1 MVMLG
6 RRKFANYRLDMRG
19 ITQNKQKYFK
29 ILMRLDQKEEN
40 STVENKQ
47 INKQIKLILIII
59 KIKPSW
65 Y

>member
-1 MVMLG
+1 MLG

-19 ITQNKQKYFK
+19 IRQNKQKYFK

-40 STVENKQ
+40 STVKNKQ

>member
-1 MVMLG
+1 MLG

-19 ITQNKQKYFK
+19 IRQNKQKYFK

-40 STVENKQ
+40 STVKNKQ
-47 INKQIKLILIII
+47 INKQIKLTLIII

>member
-1 MVMLG
+1 MLG

-40 STVENKQ
+40 STVKNKQ